1 MGIFSDAVA
10 DSRPRAFL
18 SGAASPASPA
28 SPTSPIPADQ
38 ERSTM
43 ISEGE
48 ERPAHAGPRQGADPS
63 PQKDDAAAASRAVE
77 GVVRYRKGKRSTE
90 EGTTNGH
97 DKDFGRSE
105 NELLGERNRQGRTT
119 NGLHVDLDAHESE
132 PSFSGQTAV
141 SSGPSFK
148 REAELS
154 GNTDSKRSNHLSNV
168 SNEELDNGTVVPEG
182 SQNPGKAPLLPEPEA
197 VAPSAVKPAGALPPK
212 ENVTAE
218 GRRERVFDGSAVG
231 KAATPPT
238 SPVTTPELS
247 RGERSD
253 GGLRPSPPA
262 PLLAAHP
269 DPRERGAAQRAAPVP
284 SEPAFEKGARES
296 VSRSGDGRAPS
307 PDVATLPSPGGPGG
321 RPGEGPGV
329 RAAGHERPLAA
340 PTAQPVAMPSAPPA
354 VFAAPRRDGRDGRDR
369 REASREP
376 SGPRVQIGRLE
387 VIVVAPAPAVAPAA
401 PAAAPSPKP
410 GALASR
416 RYLRSL

>member
-10 DSRPRAFL
+10 DSRPRV
-18 SGAASPASPA
+18 SPGMPGMPDMPGMPGTPGTQGVPA
-28 SPTSPIPADQ
+28 TSPILSDQ
-38 ERSTM
+38 ERGTM

-48 ERPAHAGPRQGADPS
+48 ERPAQAVPRQGADPS

-77 GVVRYRKGKRSTE
+77 GVFRYLKGKRSTE
-90 EGTTNGH
+90 KGTTNGH

-105 NELLGERNRQGRTT
+105 DHLVLGERNRQGSTT
-119 NGLHVDLDAHESE
+119 NGLHVDLDAHASE

-148 REAELS
+148 REAELL
-154 GNTDSKRSNHLSNV
+154 GTADSKRSNHLSNV
-168 SNEELDNGTVVPEG
+168 SNEELDNGTGVLDG

-197 VAPSAVKPAGALPPK
+197 VVPSAVKPAGALPPQ
-212 ENVTAE
+212 EVAAE
-218 GRRERVFDGSAVG
+218 ERRGRVLDAVAPNEASSIFRAETFSAERGDQPGGGA
-231 KAATPPT
+231 
-238 SPVTTPELS
+238 S
-247 RGERSD
+247 RGILTPRPP
-253 GGLRPSPPA
+253 LPSPNP
-262 PLLAAHP
+262 PYP
-269 DPRERGAAQRAAPVP
+269 GRGGATTQNP
-284 SEPAFEKGARES
+284 ENTKGGGS
-296 VSRSGDGRAPS
+296 
-307 PDVATLPSPGGPGG
+307 PSPGGGWEGDGRGG
-321 RPGEGPGV
+321 QGV

-340 PTAQPVAMPSAPPA
+340 QVSSPVAPPA
-354 VFAAPRRDGRDGRDR
+354 VFAAPRRDRRDH
-369 REASREP
+369 REAPREP

>member
-1 MGIFSDAVA
+1 MGIFSDVVA
-10 DSRPRAFL
+10 DSRPRSFL
-18 SGAASPASPA
+18 PGAA
-28 SPTSPIPADQ
+28 SPTSPIPSDQ

-48 ERPAHAGPRQGADPS
+48 ERPAQAVPRQGVDPS
-63 PQKDDAAAASRAVE
+63 PQKDDAAAASRAVV
-77 GVVRYRKGKRSTE
+77 GVDRYLKGKRSTE

-105 NELLGERNRQGRTT
+105 DHLVLGERNRQGRTT
-119 NGLHVDLDAHESE
+119 NGLHVDLDAHESV

-141 SSGPSFK
+141 ASGPSFK

-154 GNTDSKRSNHLSNV
+154 GTADSKRSNHLSNV

-212 ENVTAE
+212 EVAAE
-218 GRRERVFDGSAVG
+218 ERRGRVLDAVAPNEASSIFRAETFSAERGDQPGGGA
-231 KAATPPT
+231 
-238 SPVTTPELS
+238 S
-247 RGERSD
+247 RGILTPRPP
-253 GGLRPSPPA
+253 LPSPNP
-262 PLLAAHP
+262 PYP
-269 DPRERGAAQRAAPVP
+269 GRG
-284 SEPAFEKGARES
+284 GATTQNPETTQGGGS
-296 VSRSGDGRAPS
+296 
-307 PDVATLPSPGGPGG
+307 PSPGGGWEGDGRGG
-321 RPGEGPGV
+321 QGV
-329 RAAGHERPLAA
+329 RAAGHERPLTA

-354 VFAAPRRDGRDGRDR
+354 VFAAPRR
-369 REASREP
+369 EAPREP

-387 VIVVAPAPAVAPAA
+387 VIVVASAPAA
-401 PAAAPSPKP
+401 PSAPPAAPSPKP